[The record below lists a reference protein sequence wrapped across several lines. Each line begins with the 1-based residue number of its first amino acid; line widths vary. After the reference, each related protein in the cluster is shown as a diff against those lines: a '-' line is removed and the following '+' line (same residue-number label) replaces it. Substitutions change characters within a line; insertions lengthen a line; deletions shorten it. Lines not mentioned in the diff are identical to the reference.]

1 MTRRSFMKP
10 TTNVAETYAPDG
22 AHFRLIEHDGDYYL
36 YMNDRQV
43 MSTRMT
49 LSERML
55 ADIGCDFADKRSNPR
70 VLVGGLG
77 LGFSLRRSLEITG
90 TESRVEVA
98 ELLPEVVRWNQELM
112 KGYNDDILADSRTAI
127 LVGDVYDRIREAAEG
142 EEKYD
147 AILLDVDDG
156 PASLLQPQNS
166 QLYQGEGLALL
177 KQALTSG
184 GRIAF
189 WAVEKD
195 PRLFRSLKKAKF
207 WAEEYPAG
215 KHERAKRLEHAVY
228 LAEKR

>member
-1 MTRRSFMKP
+1 MKP
-10 TTNVAETYAPDG
+10 TTNVAETHAPDG

-55 ADIGCDFADKRSNPR
+55 ADIGCDFVDRRKNPR

-77 LGFSLRRSLEITG
+77 LGFSLRRALEITG
-90 TESRVEVA
+90 PQSQVDVA
-98 ELLPEVVRWNQELM
+98 ELLPKVVHWNTDLM
-112 KGYNDDILADSRTAI
+112 KGYNDDVLQDSRTNIIVA
-127 LVGDVYDRIREAAEG
+127 DVHDCIRKAAEG
-142 EEKYD
+142 GEKYD

-156 PASLLQPQNS
+156 PSSLLQPQNS
-166 QLYQGEGLALL
+166 QLYKGDGLALL
-177 KQALTSG
+177 KNALTPQ

-189 WAVEKD
+189 WAVERD

-207 WAEEYPAG
+207 WAEEYPAA
-215 KHERAKRLEHAVY
+215 KHERAKRKEHYVY

>member
-1 MTRRSFMKP
+1 MKP

-55 ADIGCDFADKRSNPR
+55 ADVGCDFADRRKNPR

-77 LGFSLRRSLEITG
+77 LGFSLRRSLEIVG
-90 TESRVEVA
+90 PDSQVEVA

-112 KGYNDDILADSRTAI
+112 KGYNDDILADSRTQI
-127 LVGDVYDRIREAAEG
+127 TVVDVHDCIRKAAQG
-142 EEKYD
+142 QEKYD

-156 PASLLQPQNS
+156 PSSLLQPQNS
-166 QLYQGEGLALL
+166 QLYQSEGLSLL
-177 KQALTSG
+177 KTALTPG
-184 GRIAF
+184 GRVAF

-195 PRLFRSLKKAKF
+195 ARLYRSLKKAKF
-207 WAEEYPAG
+207 WVEEFPAA
-215 KHERAKRLEHAVY
+215 KHERAKRKEHYVY
-228 LAEKR
+228 SAERR

>member
-1 MTRRSFMKP
+1 MKP
-10 TTNVAETYAPDG
+10 TTNVAETHAPDG

-55 ADIGCDFADKRSNPR
+55 ADIGCDFVDRRKNPR

-77 LGFSLRRSLEITG
+77 LGFSLRRALEITG
-90 TESRVEVA
+90 PQSQVDVA
-98 ELLPEVVRWNQELM
+98 ELLPEVVRWNTDLM
-112 KGYNDDILADSRTAI
+112 KGYNDDVLQDSRTNIIVA
-127 LVGDVYDRIREAAEG
+127 DVHDCIRKAAEG
-142 EEKYD
+142 GEKYD

-156 PASLLQPQNS
+156 PSSLLQPQNS
-166 QLYQGEGLALL
+166 QLYKGDGLALL
-177 KQALTSG
+177 KNALTPQ

-189 WAVEKD
+189 WAVERD

-207 WAEEYPAG
+207 WAEEYPAA
-215 KHERAKRLEHAVY
+215 KHERAKRKEHYVY

>member
-1 MTRRSFMKP
+1 MKP
-10 TTNVAETYAPDG
+10 TTNVAETHAPDG

-43 MSTRMT
+43 MSTRLT

-55 ADIGCDFADKRSNPR
+55 ADIGCDFVDKRKNPR

-77 LGFSLRRSLEITG
+77 LGFSLRRALEITG
-90 TESRVEVA
+90 PDARVEVA

-112 KGYNDDILADSRTAI
+112 KGYNDDILADSRTEI
-127 LVGDVYDRIREAAEG
+127 IVSDVHDCIRRAAEG
-142 EEKYD
+142 GEKYD

-156 PASLLQPQNS
+156 PSSLLQPQNS

-177 KQALTSG
+177 KAALTPQ

-207 WAEEYPAG
+207 WTEEYPAA
-215 KHERAKRLEHAVY
+215 KHERAKRKEHYVY
-228 LAEKR
+228 LAEKK

>member
-1 MTRRSFMKP
+1 MKP

-55 ADIGCDFADKRSNPR
+55 ADIGCDFVDRRKNPR

-77 LGFSLRRSLEITG
+77 LGFSLRRALEITG
-90 TESRVEVA
+90 PQSQVDVA
-98 ELLPEVVRWNQELM
+98 ELLPEVVRWNTDLM
-112 KGYNDDILADSRTAI
+112 KGYNDDVLQDSRTNIIVA
-127 LVGDVYDRIREAAEG
+127 DVHDCIRKAAEG
-142 EEKYD
+142 GEKYD

-156 PASLLQPQNS
+156 PSSLLQPQNS
-166 QLYQGEGLALL
+166 QLYKGDGLALL
-177 KQALTSG
+177 KNALTPQ

-189 WAVEKD
+189 WAVERD

-207 WAEEYPAG
+207 WAEEYPAA
-215 KHERAKRLEHAVY
+215 KHERAKRKEHYVY

>member
-1 MTRRSFMKP
+1 MKP

-49 LSERML
+49 LSERLL
-55 ADIGCDFADKRSNPR
+55 ADIGCDFPDRRENPR

-77 LGFSLRRSLEITG
+77 LGFSLRRALELTG
-90 TESRVEVA
+90 PQSQIEVA
-98 ELLPEVVRWNQELM
+98 ELLAEVVRWNTDLM
-112 KGYNDDILADSRTAI
+112 KGYNDDVLQDSRTRIIVA
-127 LVGDVYDRIREAAEG
+127 DVHDCIRKAAEG
-142 EEKYD
+142 GEKYD

-156 PASLLQPQNS
+156 PSSLLQPQNS

-177 KQALTSG
+177 KKALTPG
-184 GRIAF
+184 GRISF
-189 WAVEKD
+189 WAVERD

-207 WAEEYPAG
+207 WVEEFPAA
-215 KHERAKRLEHAVY
+215 KHERAKRKEHYVY
-228 LAEKR
+228 LAEKK

>member
-1 MTRRSFMKP
+1 MKP
-10 TTNVAETYAPDG
+10 TTNVAETHAPDG

-43 MSTRMT
+43 MSTRLT

-55 ADIGCDFADKRSNPR
+55 ADVGCDFVDRRKNPR

-77 LGFSLRRSLEITG
+77 LGFSLRRALELTG
-90 TESRVEVA
+90 PDAIVEVA
-98 ELLPEVVRWNQELM
+98 ELLPEVVRWNQELL
-112 KGYNDDILADSRTAI
+112 KGYNDDILADSRSQI
-127 LVGDVYDRIREAAEG
+127 LVSDVYHCIRKAAEG
-142 EEKYD
+142 GPKYD

-156 PASLLQPQNS
+156 PSSLLQPQNS
-166 QLYQGEGLALL
+166 QLYEGEGLALL
-177 KQALTSG
+177 KDALTPG

-207 WAEEYPAG
+207 WAEEYPAA
-215 KHERAKRLEHAVY
+215 KHERAKRKEHFIY
-228 LAEKR
+228 SAERR

>member
-1 MTRRSFMKP
+1 MKP

-55 ADIGCDFADKRSNPR
+55 AEIGCDFEDGRQAPR

-77 LGFSLRRSLEITG
+77 LGFTLRRALELTG
-90 TESRVEVA
+90 AKSKVEVA
-98 ELLPEVVRWNQELM
+98 ELLPEVVQWNEELM
-112 KGYNDDILADSRTAI
+112 KGYNDDILQDERTEVRVAD
-127 LVGDVYDRIREAAEG
+127 VHDCIRQAAEG
-142 EEKYD
+142 GEKYD

-156 PASLLQPQNS
+156 PSSLLQPQNA
-166 QLYQGEGLALL
+166 QLYEGEGLALL
-177 KQALTSG
+177 KSALAPG

-195 PRLFRSLKKAKF
+195 ARLYRSLKKAKF
-207 WAEEYPAG
+207 WAEEYPAA
-215 KHERAKRLEHAVY
+215 KHERAKRKEHFVY
-228 LAEKR
+228 LAVRR

>member
-1 MTRRSFMKP
+1 MKP
-10 TTNVAETYAPDG
+10 TTNVAETHAPDG

-55 ADIGCDFADKRSNPR
+55 ADIGCDFVDRRKNPR

-77 LGFSLRRSLEITG
+77 LGFSLRRALEITG
-90 TESRVEVA
+90 PQSQVDVA
-98 ELLPEVVRWNQELM
+98 ELLPEVVHWNTDLM
-112 KGYNDDILADSRTAI
+112 KGYNDDVLQDSRTNIIVA
-127 LVGDVYDRIREAAEG
+127 DVHDCIRKAAEG
-142 EEKYD
+142 GEKYD

-156 PASLLQPQNS
+156 PSSLLQPQNS
-166 QLYQGEGLALL
+166 QLYKGDGLALL
-177 KQALTSG
+177 KNALTPQ

-189 WAVEKD
+189 WAVERD

-207 WAEEYPAG
+207 WAEEYPAA
-215 KHERAKRLEHAVY
+215 KHERAKRKEHYVY

>member
-1 MTRRSFMKP
+1 MKP

-55 ADIGCDFADKRSNPR
+55 ADIGCDFADRRKKVR

-77 LGFSLRRSLEITG
+77 LGFSLRRALEITG
-90 TESRVEVA
+90 AESQVDVA

-112 KGYNDDILADSRTAI
+112 KGYNDDILADKRTQIRVA
-127 LVGDVYDRIREAAEG
+127 DVHDCIREAAEKG
-142 EEKYD
+142 PKYD

-156 PASLLQPQNS
+156 PSSLLQPQNS
-166 QLYQGEGLALL
+166 QLYEGEGLALL
-177 KQALTSG
+177 KEALAPG

-189 WAVEKD
+189 WAVERD

-207 WAEEYPAG
+207 WAEEYPAA
-215 KHERAKRLEHAVY
+215 KHERAKRKEHFVY
-228 LAEKR
+228 SAERR